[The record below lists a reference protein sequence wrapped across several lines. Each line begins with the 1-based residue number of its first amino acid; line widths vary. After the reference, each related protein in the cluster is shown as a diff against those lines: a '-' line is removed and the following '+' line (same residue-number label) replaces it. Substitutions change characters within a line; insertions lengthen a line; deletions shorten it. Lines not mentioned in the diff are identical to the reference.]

1 MKLAD
6 DLTCA
11 DLVEL
16 VTEYQEGALSPPDRQ
31 RFEEHVVF
39 CEGCASFLDQM
50 RSTLTVLG
58 RITEEDFA
66 PETMDELLR
75 AFQEWRRE

>member
-16 VTEYQEGALSPPDRQ
+16 VTEYHEGALSPPDRQ